1 MFVIECNSWHRT
13 STFIEVNTTFRFSGC
28 HELIVQ
34 QKAQLLSDPEQLVE
48 ALGWKLP
55 DSKTGPQKKLF
66 VMLTDEE
73 KKIAELLWQN
83 SKMKLDEIALAIGGK
98 VSSTAALLMQMEMKG
113 VIRALPG
120 KLFERI

>member
-1 MFVIECNSWHRT
+1 M
-13 STFIEVNTTFRFSGC
+13 
-28 HELIVQ
+28 IVQ